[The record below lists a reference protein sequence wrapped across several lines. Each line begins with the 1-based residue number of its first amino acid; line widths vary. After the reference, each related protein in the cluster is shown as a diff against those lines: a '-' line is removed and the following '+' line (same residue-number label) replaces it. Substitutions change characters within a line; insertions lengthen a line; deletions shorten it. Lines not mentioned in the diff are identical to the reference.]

1 MRGPYLFPVLM
12 GQTVTALRG
21 CDSNEDTKGISA
33 SARGLGFGAIALQCE
48 HHALLC
54 YSPSRYLRWP
64 HGSVFGRYGG
74 GQAVLPFRISL
85 CEVSDLEYWL
95 PITAGAHWSHQFN
108 PMLPMPGDVLSEA
121 PQLVR
126 NAPSDDW
133 KLELRL
139 ASERRFRLIYR
150 PGTIDSIQLVPVNAA
165 QSSASP

>member
-12 GQTVTALRG
+12 GQTVTALRV

-33 SARGLGFGAIALQCE
+33 SARGLGFSAIALQCE

-64 HGSVFGRYGG
+64 HGSVFGWYGG

-108 PMLPMPGDVLSEA
+108 PMLPVRGDVLSEA

-126 NAPSDDW
+126 DAPSNDW
-133 KLELRL
+133 QLELRL
-139 ASERRFRLIYR
+139 APERWFRVMCH
-150 PGTIDSIQLVPVNAA
+150 PDTIKGLQLAPIMHLHT
-165 QSSASP
+165 